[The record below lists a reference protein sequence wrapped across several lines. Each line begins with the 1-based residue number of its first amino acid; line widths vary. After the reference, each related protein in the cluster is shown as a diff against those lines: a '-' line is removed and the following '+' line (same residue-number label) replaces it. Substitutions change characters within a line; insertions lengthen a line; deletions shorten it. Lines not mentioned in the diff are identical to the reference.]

1 MVEYTSAYERLTER
15 MWIFTAF
22 FLITT
27 LLSCNKITIENIPA
41 AQAVSGIFAAKTYQS
56 FGSPI
61 PYPINGQTI
70 QLQIDPVAKD
80 TVRVQVNSTQNGIY
94 SPGEFAVY
102 PKVYVQEKPCTNCG
116 GVILYTL
123 SLAPP
128 LDAGTLENS
137 IWFDAQRNAYY
148 TYIPPGYNK
157 GAVQTVFVK
166 LK

>member
-1 MVEYTSAYERLTER
+1 MKSIRFFV
-15 MWIFTAF
+15 AF
-22 FLITT
+22 FPIAT

-41 AQAVSGIFAAKTYQS
+41 ARAVSGVFIAKTYQS

-80 TVRVQVNSTQNGIY
+80 TVRVQVNSTQNGFY
-94 SPGEFAVY
+94 SPGELAVY
-102 PKVYVQEKPCTNCG
+102 PKVYVQEKPCSNCA
-116 GVILYTL
+116 GVKLYTL
-123 SLAPP
+123 NLAPP
-128 LDAGTLENS
+128 VDAGTLENS
-137 IWFDAQRNAYY
+137 IWLDAQRNAYY

-166 LK
+166 MK